1 MYIFE
6 ELRKEHDN
14 LREFTNTLEAL
25 AITFMESNEISFGE
39 FYNAIEYIKDYADKK
54 HHQKEEEILF
64 KGLLETGDELVNNI
78 INHAMIVEHN
88 LARMYV
94 WELENAIRQ
103 YEEEASVKLK
113 LSIITNTM
121 SYVYLLRKHIDKEN
135 NVLYPYGEK
144 LLSAEDIENM
154 DIKAKEFD
162 KSFN

>member
-6 ELRKEHDN
+6 ILRQEHDN
-14 LREFTNTLEAL
+14 LRDFTNTLEDL
-25 AITFMESNEISFGE
+25 ATTFMETNEISFGE
-39 FYNAIEYIKDYADKK
+39 FYNSIEYIKDYADKR

-64 KGLLETGDELVNNI
+64 KALLETGDELVNNI

-103 YEEEASVKLK
+103 YEESPSVNLK
-113 LSIITNTM
+113 LAIITNTM

-135 NVLYPYGEK
+135 NVLYPYGQK
-144 LLSAEDIENM
+144 LLKSEDIERL
-154 DIKAKEFD
+154 DAEAKTFD
-162 KSFN
+162 ESL